1 MTSEQTNVVI
11 VVLDT
16 ARGLDTVPADE
27 VYLPTLAALADEGTE
42 YRRAFASAPW
52 TLPSHAGLL
61 TGTYTSKHDTHGDNP
76 ILDRSLTVLPEVF
89 SERGYET
96 HAISNNTWF
105 SGEFGFD
112 RGFDTFHTTWTQEDD
127 ESNVDPSEYGFEAD
141 EWRTRATENCRAD
154 ATTDLALDWLSS
166 MENDPFFLL
175 LNYIDAHFEYAPPRE
190 YVVDWLPDGY
200 DYDRAVNVLDDPRA
214 YDAGEETLTDADCSA
229 LRALYR
235 GELAYLD
242 ATLSRLVDG
251 LKKTGTWEDTILV
264 VTGDHGENIGDHG
277 FVGHQFNLYDTVL
290 HVPLVVSGGS
300 FDRGTSTNRLV
311 QLTDIAPTLLEEVG
325 ISAPA
330 VEEQFQG
337 QSFSPSSSTP
347 EREYIVG
354 EHVATRPTI
363 ETMEQRFG
371 DLPEAL
377 RSLEQALPLR
387 AIRTNEYKLVVGDD
401 GSRELYD
408 VERDP
413 METEDIADRRSTVS
427 NRLADDLD
435 QWIDS
440 FEQEITQ
447 ASATIS
453 SESKERLRDL
463 GYL

>member
-1 MTSEQTNVVI
+1 MTCEQTNVVI

-16 ARGLDTVPADE
+16 ARGIDTVPADE
-27 VYLPTLAALADEGTE
+27 SGLSTMAALADEGSE
-42 YRRAFASAPW
+42 YCRTFTSAPW

-76 ILDRSLTVLPEVF
+76 VLDQSLTVLPEVF
-89 SERGYET
+89 SESGYET
-96 HAISNNTWF
+96 RAISNNTWF
-105 SGEFGFD
+105 SDEFGFD
-112 RGFDTFHTTWTQEDD
+112 RGFNRFRTTWTQD
-127 ESNVDPSEYGFEAD
+127 EESDVDPSEYGFEAD
-141 EWRTRATENCRAD
+141 EWRTRATENCRAE
-154 ATTDLALDWLSS
+154 ATTDLALDWISS
-166 MENDPFFLL
+166 MGSDPFFLF
-175 LNYIDAHFEYAPPRE
+175 LNYIDAHFQYAPPRE
-190 YVVDWLPDGY
+190 YVVDRLPAGY
-200 DYDRAVNVLDDPRA
+200 DYDRAVNLLDDPRA

-242 ATLSRLVDG
+242 ATLSCLVDG
-251 LKKTGTWEDTILV
+251 LKQTGNWENTVLV

-290 HVPLVVSGGS
+290 HVPLVVAGGS

-311 QLTDIAPTLLEEVG
+311 QTTDIAPTLLDEVG
-325 ISAPA
+325 IDASSAR
-330 VEEQFQG
+330 EQFQG
-337 QSFSPSSSTP
+337 QSFNPSSSTP

-354 EHVATRPTI
+354 EHVTTRPTI

-377 RSLEQALPLR
+377 RSLEEALPLR
-387 AIRTNEYKLVVGDD
+387 AIRTDEYKLVVGND

-408 VERDP
+408 VEHDP
-413 METEDIADRRSTVS
+413 METKDIADRRGTVS
-427 NRLADDLD
+427 DRLADDLD